1 MNDELSEH
9 RVPVTVFTTV
19 RAVDYADASRVA
31 EVAVRQALSNER
43 LAALPLEIRFVS
55 RDHDVPVQ
63 VHHISET
70 GIAAGNGYLWVEPT
84 SRAYRE
90 GA

>member
-1 MNDELSEH
+1 MNEELPEH

-19 RAVDYADASRVA
+19 RAVDYADAARVA
-31 EVAVRQALSNER
+31 EVAVRQALSGQR
-43 LAALPLEIRFVS
+43 LTRLPVEIRFVT

-63 VHHISET
+63 VHGISET

-84 SRAYRE
+84 SKAYRE
-90 GA
+90 LS